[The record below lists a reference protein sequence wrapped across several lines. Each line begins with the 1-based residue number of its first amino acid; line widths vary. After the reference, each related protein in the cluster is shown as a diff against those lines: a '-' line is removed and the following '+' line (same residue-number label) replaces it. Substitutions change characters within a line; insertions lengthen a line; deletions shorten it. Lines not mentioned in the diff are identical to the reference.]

1 MVLSTTAKK
10 RGLKSPGLGN
20 GVRRPP
26 FRPQQQATTTRCG
39 LSRSGSQRKRGALAL
54 PFSCFQ
60 TSDVTPGQVTDSSG
74 GAQRG
79 RDPPHW
85 RQEVSRRGDQKAA
98 GCPGCLPVGGPV
110 RRHSSDWP
118 TCWDFRSRVSLW
130 WCDVRPRGHDG
141 ERGDASAA
149 SPTSP
154 PALEPSPGPSREPS
168 PLELGGAP
176 PPAVARTPVP
186 PPPADWRAARRD
198 RSPPGG

>member
-1 MVLSTTAKK
+1 MVYQD
-10 RGLKSPGLGN
+10 RQE
-20 GVRRPP
+20 VRT
-26 FRPQQQATTTRCG
+26 QI
-39 LSRSGSQRKRGALAL
+39 SRSRQRSTPAALPTPATGDHDPMRALSQRL
-54 PFSCFQ
+54 PAKEGSARAPLFMFSDFGRNAR
-60 TSDVTPGQVTDSSG
+60 TGVTDSSG
-74 GAQRG
+74 GAYRG
-79 RDPPHW
+79 RGPPYW